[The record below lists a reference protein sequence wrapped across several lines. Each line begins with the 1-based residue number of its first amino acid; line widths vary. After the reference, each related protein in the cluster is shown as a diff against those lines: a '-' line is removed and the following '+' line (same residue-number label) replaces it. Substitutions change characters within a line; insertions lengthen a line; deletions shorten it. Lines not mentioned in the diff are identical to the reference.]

1 MEIKIIDN
9 ECTIWQENE
18 IVQDKLEEIDVET
31 YLKDALAEA
40 VYNIFSEAELTGKI
54 RYSVVIQNKE
64 LIFGTINMEHME
76 DA

>member
-9 ECTIWQENE
+9 EINE
-18 IVQDKLEEIDVET
+18 INESVQDKLEEIDVET

>member
-9 ECTIWQENE
+9 EINE
-18 IVQDKLEEIDVET
+18 SVQDKLEEIDVET